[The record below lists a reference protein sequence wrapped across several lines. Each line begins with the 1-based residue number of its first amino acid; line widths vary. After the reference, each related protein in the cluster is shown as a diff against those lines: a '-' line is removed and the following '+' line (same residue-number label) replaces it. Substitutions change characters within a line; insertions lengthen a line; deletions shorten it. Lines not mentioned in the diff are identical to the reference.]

1 MSERIIERRADEMYI
16 EDFVKYSIIVTR
28 RRAYVEIRDSLK
40 PVQRRTLYDMYDQGA
55 TPGHLKKSAKITG
68 STIAEFHPHGD
79 SSVYD
84 CMAPLAQPWKC
95 KMPLITPGS
104 NFGTLMGSK
113 PASQRYTEVELSQF
127 AMDCIFDEIS
137 KTKYAVNWMDNF
149 DHSRKEP
156 EYLPV
161 KVPLV
166 LVNGTF
172 GIGAGT
178 SNSNIPPHN
187 LSEVI
192 AATRALIRDPSTEV
206 VLIPDHCN
214 KVDIIE
220 VDSWKQISNT
230 GYGKYMVRGIIETEE
245 KNGYP
250 IIHIKS
256 LPDGVTSR
264 SVIDKLYDMIEKKQ
278 LPMIKDIGEE
288 SSNKKGLDI
297 IITLKKGS
305 DTRYVEEILYSKT
318 DVRKTETVNFF
329 VVDDINPTMMNYKEY
344 LMAFLD
350 FRATTKFRVH
360 CNEYKANRTRA
371 HKLET
376 YIKVIES
383 GKIEEIVKMV
393 RKQKIIDNEAL
404 VEYLVKK
411 LDITDLQADFIL
423 STDVRRLSLGYLQ
436 KYKEEYKQLL
446 AEQQY
451 IRQTITDNGATIM
464 QEIDQELQMVDEKY
478 GSPRL
483 CNVVKEIATNGI
495 PQGVFK
501 VVLTN
506 KNYLRKIP
514 ESEKINSLR
523 GDNPKFMVKIDNTEN
538 LLLFDNKGSVFK
550 LPVSKIPIT
559 DKSSGGV
566 DVRVLSRKLT
576 SDVLWMC
583 SEKVI
588 EESMKYVS
596 RPYLV
601 VCTRGNN
608 IKKLEL
614 EDFLNVSLSGLI
626 YTKMK
631 DGADEVTGLCI
642 APQELDVVIYSKQK
656 ALRMA
661 VADIPL
667 FKRNS
672 VGSKAMDTN
681 FDVEGISVLY
691 PDEEVI
697 TVVTENGRINAFLA
711 SGLPQHRRARQ
722 GNNVIKLT
730 AGDSIKA
737 IHGVRTIDIL
747 KIATPNGVTEV
758 PVNQLKLKSG
768 IAAGDR
774 ISGLQGP
781 VIRCDLVPYTQME

>member
-40 PVQRRTLYDMYDQGA
+40 PVQRRTLYDMYIQGA
-55 TPGHLKKSAKITG
+55 TPGHSKKSAKITG
-68 STIAEFHPHGD
+68 TTIAEFHPHGD

-113 PASQRYTEVELSQF
+113 PADQRYTEVELSQF
-127 AMDCIFDEIS
+127 AMDCIFEEIA

-149 DHSRKEP
+149 DHSTKEP

-166 LVNGTF
+166 LINGTF

-187 LSEVI
+187 FSEVI
-192 AATRALIRDPSTEV
+192 NAARALIRDPSIDI

-220 VDSWKQISNT
+220 ADSWKQISET
-230 GYGKYMVRGIIETEE
+230 GYGQYWVRGIIETEE
-245 KNGYP
+245 RNGYP
-250 IIHIKS
+250 VIHIRS

-264 SVIDKLYDMIEKKQ
+264 SIIDKLYDMIEKKQ
-278 LPMIKDIGEE
+278 LPMTKDIGEE
-288 SSNKKGLDI
+288 SNNKKGLDI

-305 DTRYVEEILYSKT
+305 DTTYVKEILYSKT
-318 DVRKTETVNFF
+318 DVRKKETVNFF
-329 VVDDINPTMMNYKEY
+329 VVDDINPKMMTDKEY
-344 LMAFLD
+344 LLSFLD

-360 CNEYKANRTRA
+360 CNEYKTNRTRA

-383 GKIEEIVKMV
+383 GKIDEIVRTV
-393 RKQKIIDNEAL
+393 RKQKTIDNDAL
-404 VEYLVKK
+404 TEYLVKK
-411 LDITDLQADFIL
+411 LNITDLQADFIL

-446 AEQQY
+446 TEQEY
-451 IRQTITDNGATIM
+451 IRRSITDNGATIM
-464 QEIDQELQMVDEKY
+464 QEIDQELEALERKY
-478 GSPRL
+478 GGPRL
-483 CNVVKEIATNGI
+483 CKVVKEDYNNGI
-495 PQGVFK
+495 PGGIFK

-506 KNYLRKIP
+506 RNYLRKIP
-514 ESEKINSLR
+514 ESEKINSLK
-523 GDNPKFMVKIDNTEN
+523 GDNPKFILKIDNTEN

-550 LPVSKIPIT
+550 LPTSKIPIT

-566 DVRVLSRKLT
+566 DIRVLSRKLT

-583 SEKVI
+583 PEKVI
-588 EESMKYVS
+588 EEAVKYPS
-596 RPYLV
+596 RPSLV
-601 VCTRGNN
+601 VCTKGNN

-631 DGADEVTGLCI
+631 DNTDEVTGLCI
-642 APQELDVVIYSKQK
+642 APHELDVVIYSKQK
-656 ALRMA
+656 ALRMP

-697 TVVTENGRINAFLA
+697 AVVTENGRINLFPA

-722 GNNVIKLT
+722 GNNVIKLM
-730 AGDSIKA
+730 AGDSIKS
-737 IHGVRTIDIL
+737 IHGVRSTDALRIT
-747 KIATPNGVTEV
+747 TPNGTIDV
-758 PVNQLKLKSG
+758 PVNQLKIKSG
-768 IAAGDR
+768 VASGDR
-774 ISGLQGP
+774 IPGLQGP
-781 VIRCDLVPYTQME
+781 VIKCDLVPYTLVE

>member
-1 MSERIIERRADEMYI
+1 MGERIIERRADEMYI

-40 PVQRRTLYDMYDQGA
+40 PVQRRTLYDMFIQKA
-55 TPGHLKKSAKITG
+55 TPGNLKKSAKITG
-68 STIAEFHPHGD
+68 TTIAEFHPHGD

-113 PASQRYTEVELSQF
+113 PADQRYTEVELSQF
-127 AMDCIFDEIS
+127 AMDCIFDEML

-149 DHSRKEP
+149 DHSTKEP

-166 LVNGTF
+166 LINGTF

-187 LSEVI
+187 FSEVI
-192 AATRALIRDPSTEV
+192 NATRALIRDPSTEI

-220 VDSWKQISNT
+220 VDKWKQISET
-230 GYGKYMVRGIIETEE
+230 GYGQYWVRGIVETEE

-250 IIHIKS
+250 IIHIRS

-264 SVIDKLYDMIEKKQ
+264 SIIDKLYDMIEKKQ

-288 SSNKKGLDI
+288 SNNKKGLDI

-305 DTRYVEEILYSKT
+305 DTTYVKEILYSKT
-318 DVRKTETVNFF
+318 DVRKKETVNFF
-329 VVDDINPTMMNYKEY
+329 VVDDINPKMMTDKEY
-344 LMAFLD
+344 LLSFLD
-350 FRATTKFRVH
+350 FRATTKFRIH
-360 CNEYKANRTRA
+360 CNEYKTNRTRA

-383 GKIEEIVKMV
+383 GKIDEIVRTV
-393 RKQKIIDNEAL
+393 RKQKTIDNDAL
-404 VEYLVKK
+404 TEYLVKK
-411 LDITDLQADFIL
+411 LNITDLQADFIL
-423 STDVRRLSLGYLQ
+423 STDVRRLSYGYLQ
-436 KYKEEYKQLL
+436 KYKEEYQQLL
-446 AEQQY
+446 AEQEY
-451 IRQTITDNGATIM
+451 IRRSITDNGATIM
-464 QEIDQELQMVDEKY
+464 QEIDQELEALEKKY
-478 GSPRL
+478 GGPRL
-483 CNVVKEIATNGI
+483 CKVVKEDSTNGI
-495 PQGVFK
+495 PGGVFK

-506 KNYLRKIP
+506 RNYLRKIP
-514 ESEKINSLR
+514 ESEKINSLK
-523 GDNPKFMVKIDNTEN
+523 GDNPKFILKIDNTEN

-583 SEKVI
+583 PEKVI
-588 EESMKYVS
+588 EEAIKYPS
-596 RPYLV
+596 KPNLV
-601 VCTRGNN
+601 VCTKGNN

-631 DGADEVTGLCI
+631 DNMDEVTGLCI
-642 APQELDVVIYSKQK
+642 TPQELDVVIYSKQK

-697 TVVTENGRINAFLA
+697 AVVTENGRINLFPA

-722 GNNVIKLT
+722 GNNVIKLMT
-730 AGDSIKA
+730 GDNIKS
-737 IHGVRTIDIL
+737 IHGVRSTDTLRIT
-747 KIATPNGVTEV
+747 TPNGVVDV
-758 PVNQLKLKSG
+758 PVNQLKVKSG
-768 IAAGDR
+768 IASGDR
-774 ISGLQGP
+774 VPGLQGP
-781 VIRCDLVPYTQME
+781 VIKCELAPYTSIE